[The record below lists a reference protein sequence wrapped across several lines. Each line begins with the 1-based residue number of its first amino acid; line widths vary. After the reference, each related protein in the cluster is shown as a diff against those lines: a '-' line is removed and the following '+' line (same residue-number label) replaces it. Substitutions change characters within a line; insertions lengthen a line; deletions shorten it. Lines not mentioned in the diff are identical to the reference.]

1 MQSGCSPV
9 ILSIARGRHSV
20 PLSRKLSLS
29 RLNTIKHILA
39 RYTAF
44 LWILLKP
51 LGAWG
56 VFVIG
61 AIDAALLGLPVDVAV
76 ATYVYQ
82 NPHKLFL
89 YVLMG
94 SAGETLGSM
103 LIYVIGYKG
112 GEELLRKRISP
123 ARFEKIHATF
133 DKHPFW
139 SLMLPA
145 ILPPPTP
152 FKLFALAAAVSEMQ
166 FGHYLLAIFAG
177 RFVRFTLLAVLTLKF
192 GPGFV
197 HVIGPLFRKHLYAIG
212 AVAVVGLIAWLLRRR
227 RRMSSEES
235 TTPELQKTPES
246 PSPTMRPR

>member
-1 MQSGCSPV
+1 
-9 ILSIARGRHSV
+9 L
-20 PLSRKLSLS
+20 K
-29 RLNTIKHILA
+29 TIKHILA

-44 LWILLKP
+44 LWVLLKP

-56 VFVIG
+56 VFIIG
-61 AIDAALLGLPVDVAV
+61 AIDAAVLGLPVDVAV

-82 NPHKLFL
+82 SPHKLFL

-94 SAGETLGSM
+94 SSGETLGSM

-152 FKLFALAAAVSEMQ
+152 FKLFALAAAVSEMR
-166 FGHYLLAIFAG
+166 FSHYLLAIFAG
-177 RFVRFTLLAVLTLKF
+177 RFVRFTALAVLTLKF
-192 GPGFV
+192 GPEFV
-197 HVIGPLFRKHLYAIG
+197 HVIGPLFGKHLYVIAAIAG
-212 AVAVVGLIAWLLRRR
+212 VGFAAWLMRRR
-227 RRMSSEES
+227 RRSSSRES
-235 TTPELQKTPES
+235 THSEFEKTPES
-246 PSPTMRPR
+246 PPPTMRPR